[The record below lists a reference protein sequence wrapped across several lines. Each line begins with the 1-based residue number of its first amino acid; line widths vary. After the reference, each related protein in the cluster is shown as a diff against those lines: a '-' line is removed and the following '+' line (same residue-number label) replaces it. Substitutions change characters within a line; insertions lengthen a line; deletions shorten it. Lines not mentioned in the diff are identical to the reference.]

1 MVFSPASVT
10 LELNTSANSDLIVQL
25 HYHPSGKPETD
36 RTKIGLH
43 FARKPIKQALHW
55 SACRNYDL
63 QLPADES
70 NIEVKA
76 EWPVPI
82 DVEALAVALH
92 MHLLGRDIAMSVKY
106 PDGRVEDL
114 VKIPQW
120 DFNWQNTYWFETP
133 LDLPKGTVVRVVAH
147 YDNSASNPRNPN
159 RPAKLVKWGE
169 ATTDEMCIGFIAI
182 VQKGQDL
189 TQPGQKDDLREILNR
204 QREERDKKVKDARE
218 AKERERAAAAKAK
231 PDTAS

>member
-1 MVFSPASVT
+1 MQV
-10 LELNTSANSDLIVQL
+10 

-36 RTKIGLH
+36 RSRFGIH
-43 FARKPIKQALHW
+43 FARQPIKQALH
-55 SACRNYDL
+55 SFACRNYDL

-76 EWPVPI
+76 EWPIPT
-82 DVEALAVALH
+82 DVEALAVTPH
-92 MHLLGRDIAMSVKY
+92 MHLLGHDIAMSVKY

-114 VKIPQW
+114 IKIPQW

-159 RPAKLVKWGE
+159 RPAKFVKWGE
-169 ATTDEMCIGFIAI
+169 ATTDEMCIGFLAI
-182 VQKGQDL
+182 VKKGQDL
-189 TQPGQKDDLREILNR
+189 TQPGQKDDLREIQIR
-204 QREERDKKVKDARE
+204 QLEEIRKKMEEARE
-218 AKERERAAAAKAK
+218 AKERERAAAAQAK